1 MRLLV
6 CDDDPA
12 IGKLLNSIYTAG
24 GWDVEVVTSGQD
36 CIGAVASSPP
46 DVLVLDHMMPGLTG
60 IETARVL
67 RGETGF
73 DNPIVL
79 FSAYLGPD
87 LAEAARQLNLMP
99 VSKVDIQAVVRIVD
113 AFGSQLRGSR

>member
-12 IGKLLNSIYTAG
+12 IGKLLLSIYTAG
-24 GWDVEVVTSGQD
+24 GWDVDVVTSGQD
-36 CIGAVASSPP
+36 CIDAVANTPP

-73 DNPIVL
+73 DKPIVL

-87 LAEAARQLNLMP
+87 LAEAARELDLMP

-113 AFGSQLRGSR
+113 TLGSHPRRNR

>member
-12 IGKLLNSIYTAG
+12 IGKLLNSIYTAT

-36 CIGAVASSPP
+36 CIDAVASSPP

-67 RGETGF
+67 RDGGF
-73 DNPIVL
+73 AKPIVL

-87 LAEAARQLNLMP
+87 LAEAARALDLMP

-113 AFGSQLRGSR
+113 ALGSHPRPR